1 MMGELQQAAISRLL
15 QEIRKMNSNLL
26 KKLLA
31 AAMTGLFLI
40 SMGASAVGGSAVGAS
55 AVAGR
60 TADTQS
66 KCEARGGKWD
76 PKTKSCSIKP

>member
-1 MMGELQQAAISRLL
+1 
-15 QEIRKMNSNLL
+15 MNSNLL

-40 SMGASAVGGSAVGAS
+40 SMGASAVGGSAVGGSAVGAS
-55 AVAGR
+55 AVAAR

-76 PKTKSCSIKP
+76 PKTKKCSIQP